1 METRSSLSRSLHTNR
16 GLEKLEPYEGKLS
29 STVLRGEEGS
39 NALDLPDR
47 PADMEQRN
55 GRAVRKGNT
64 VKLWGGNVVDVVIY
78 GTEKTLDAY
87 KFNLLKNKQMFINQ
101 INNGTIAVRR
111 IDEGGM
117 DEDNGMNFA
126 EFVAILSGNT
136 DLLNKAKLD
145 NKIMQLEKEQ
155 TIFKKERIRA
165 ERKIT
170 AGQEDM
176 AKTQRTK
183 AGFIKDWEYFNSYEG
198 TKVTQLLNLP
208 QATAE
213 ETGREL
219 HRIAK
224 TYRSGAYGTIGT
236 FTGLNLLVRSEYSI
250 NGTFDRNTF
259 FVEGTSGLKYRCGL
273 TGALPLGFVE
283 SAQYPQA
290 TLNKLPSLIEK
301 QQKTVERIESEIP
314 ILQDIVGRQW
324 SKADELVKL
333 KLECKELQRKI
344 DESLKDAE
352 RSLTPS
358 ETTAAEYEPT
368 TKAA

>member
-1 METRSSLSRSLHTNR
+1 MQNKELNTCKQDIYYFLHIR
-16 GLEKLEPYEGKLS
+16 
-29 STVLRGEEGS
+29 
-39 NALDLPDR
+39 LPTTPR
-47 PADMEQRN
+47 
-55 GRAVRKGNT
+55 
-64 VKLWGGNVVDVVIY
+64 L
-78 GTEKTLDAY
+78 
-87 KFNLLKNKQMFINQ
+87 
-101 INNGTIAVRR
+101 
-111 IDEGGM
+111 
-117 DEDNGMNFA
+117 
-126 EFVAILSGNT
+126 
-136 DLLNKAKLD
+136 
-145 NKIMQLEKEQ
+145 
-155 TIFKKERIRA
+155 
-165 ERKIT
+165 
-170 AGQEDM
+170 
-176 AKTQRTK
+176 
-183 AGFIKDWEYFNSYEG
+183 IKDWEYFNSYEG